1 MLRPILAL
9 LLSAALAPFSPSLA
23 ANDFARQ
30 VEDLVA
36 RMTLEEKIGQ
46 LNLVSHG
53 PLFPGYDFL
62 RQGRA
67 GAVINFNNPQDIAAA
82 QKAARESRLGI
93 PLLFSLDVLH
103 GFRTIYPVPLA
114 ETATFNPALSRLASE
129 WAAREAA
136 YIGVQWTFAPMA
148 DISRDP
154 RWGRIVEGSGEDPHV
169 GRVFAAAR
177 VEGFRA
183 GGLATGAKHF
193 AGYGKVVGGRDYDAT
208 EVPITTLRDVVL
220 LPFRAAVEAGSL
232 SLMSAFNSLNGL
244 PATANPWLLT
254 DVLRGEWGF
263 DGFVVSDWAAIEEL
277 LGHGLAADGAEAAR
291 KAFLAGVD
299 MDLMGRLYERHLAD
313 EVKAGRVPS
322 ARVDDAVRRVL
333 RAKFRLGLFDRPD
346 ADASRSDAVFP
357 TPQSREVSLTVARE
371 TLVLLQNRDGALPL
385 RAPTRSVAVVGG
397 LATGRFDLLGP
408 HAARGHEEDTVPLL
422 DALRGR
428 AATAD
433 VALSFAAG
441 CDPLCGGDVGFAEA
455 IETARAADM
464 IVAVLGEPRD
474 MSGEAA
480 SRAYLGLPG
489 GQPQLLEA
497 LVATGKPVVV
507 VLLGG
512 RPLELGPIAEK
523 LSAILMTW
531 YPGTEGAAAIT
542 ETLFGDV
549 NPSGKL
555 PLTWPRTV
563 GQVPIYYNHL
573 PSGRPTEPSQRF
585 TRNYLDVPI
594 DPLFPFGFGLSYTTF
609 AFSDPIIATPK
620 LKSTDTLAVQVEIK
634 NTGERAGKEV
644 AQLYIR
650 DPVASR
656 SRPVRELKAFEKI
669 ALAPGE
675 TRVVT
680 LRVPVREL
688 GFHLDDGTYVVE
700 PGRFEVGVGGDSRAS
715 LTASFEVTDGLRLPP
730 RASAAPANDNPQ
742 PARSRRQGRS

>member
-1 MLRPILAL
+1 MLRPLLAL
-9 LLSAALAPFSPSLA
+9 LLSAALAPCSPALA
-23 ANDFARQ
+23 ANHAGRQ
-30 VEDLVA
+30 VEDLLA
-36 RMTLEEKIGQ
+36 RMTLDEKIGQ

-67 GAVINFNNPQDIAAA
+67 GAVINFNNPQDVAAA

-114 ETATFNPALSRLASE
+114 ETATFNPGLSRLASE

-154 RWGRIVEGSGEDPHV
+154 RWGRIVEGSGEDPYV

-208 EVPITTLRDVVL
+208 EVPTTTLRDVVL
-220 LPFRAAVEAGSL
+220 PPFRAAVEAGSL
-232 SLMSAFNSLNGL
+232 SLMSAFNALNGL

-263 DGFVVSDWAAIEEL
+263 DGFVISDWAAIEEL

-313 EVKAGRVPS
+313 EVKAGRVPL
-322 ARVDDAVRRVL
+322 ARIDDAVRRVL

-371 TLVLLQNRDGALPL
+371 TLVLLQNRNGALPL
-385 RAPTRSVAVVGG
+385 SAPTRSVAVVGG

-422 DALRGR
+422 DALRRR
-428 AATAD
+428 AAAAD

-441 CDPLCGGDVGFAEA
+441 CDPLCGGDAGFAEA
-455 IETARAADM
+455 IETARSADVV
-464 IVAVLGEPRD
+464 VAVLGEPRD

-489 GQPQLLEA
+489 RQPQLLEA
-497 LVATGKPVVV
+497 LVGTGKPVVV

-512 RPLELGPIAEK
+512 RPLELGPIAEE
-523 LSAILMTW
+523 LSAVLMAW
-531 YPGTEGAAAIT
+531 YPGTGGRRGDHGNAVRRHQSERQAAPDMAAHDRADPD
-542 ETLFGDV
+542 LLQ
-549 NPSGKL
+549 PS
-555 PLTWPRTV
+555 
-563 GQVPIYYNHL
+563 
-573 PSGRPTEPSQRF
+573 
-585 TRNYLDVPI
+585 
-594 DPLFPFGFGLSYTTF
+594 
-609 AFSDPIIATPK
+609 A
-620 LKSTDTLAVQVEIK
+620 
-634 NTGERAGKEV
+634 ERAADRSGSALH
-644 AQLYIR
+644 AQLPRR
-650 DPVASR
+650 DARRRYFR
-656 SRPVRELKAFEKI
+656 S
-669 ALAPGE
+669 
-675 TRVVT
+675 
-680 LRVPVREL
+680 
-688 GFHLDDGTYVVE
+688 
-700 PGRFEVGVGGDSRAS
+700 
-715 LTASFEVTDGLRLPP
+715 
-730 RASAAPANDNPQ
+730 ASA
-742 PARSRRQGRS
+742 

>member
-1 MLRPILAL
+1 MLRPLLAL
-9 LLSAALAPFSPSLA
+9 LLSAALAPCSPALA
-23 ANDFARQ
+23 ANHAGRQ
-30 VEDLVA
+30 VEDLLA
-36 RMTLEEKIGQ
+36 RMTLDEKIGQ

-67 GAVINFNNPQDIAAA
+67 GAVINFNNPQDVAAA

-114 ETATFNPALSRLASE
+114 ETATFNPGLSRLASE

-154 RWGRIVEGSGEDPHV
+154 RWGRIVEGSGEDPYV

-208 EVPITTLRDVVL
+208 EVPTTTLRDVVL
-220 LPFRAAVEAGSL
+220 PPFRAAVEAGSL
-232 SLMSAFNSLNGL
+232 SLMSAFNALNGL

-263 DGFVVSDWAAIEEL
+263 DGFVISDWAAIEEL

-313 EVKAGRVPS
+313 EVKAGRVPL
-322 ARVDDAVRRVL
+322 ARIDDAVRRVL

-371 TLVLLQNRDGALPL
+371 TLVLLQNRNGALPL
-385 RAPTRSVAVVGG
+385 SAPTRSVAVVGG

-422 DALRGR
+422 DALRRR
-428 AATAD
+428 AAAAD

-441 CDPLCGGDVGFAEA
+441 CDPLCGGDAGFAEA
-455 IETARAADM
+455 IETARSADVV
-464 IVAVLGEPRD
+464 VAVLGEPRD

-489 GQPQLLEA
+489 RQPQLLEA

-512 RPLELGPIAEK
+512 RPLELGPIAEE
-523 LSAILMTW
+523 LSAVLMAW

-542 ETLFGDV
+542 ETLFGDT

-555 PLTWPRTV
+555 PLTWPRTI
-563 GQVPIYYNHL
+563 GQIPIYYNHL
-573 PSGRPTEPSQRF
+573 PSGRPTEAGQRF
-585 TRNYLDVPI
+585 TRNYLDETL

-609 AFSDPIIATPK
+609 AFSDPVVATPK
-620 LKSTDTLAVQVEIK
+620 LKGSDTLAVQVEIK
-634 NTGERAGKEV
+634 NTGKRAGKEV

-656 SRPVRELKAFEKI
+656 SRPVRELKAFEKV

-675 TRVVT
+675 TRLVT

-700 PGRFEVGVGGDSRAS
+700 PGRFEVGVGADSRAP
-715 LTASFEVTDGLRLPP
+715 LNASFEVTDGLRLPP
-730 RASAAPANDNPQ
+730 RASPAPANDNPQ
-742 PARSRRQGRS
+742 PARARRQSRS